1 MKKILL
7 ITGLLIGG
15 FFTTNAQDIADNAI
29 GIRFGSND
37 GFGGEISYQRKLSTD
52 TRLELDLGLRSSK
65 GVDSFKL
72 TGIHQWVWKLG
83 EKEGFNWFAGVGGG
97 VGTWKV
103 NDNSNTVVY
112 AAGDIGI
119 EYSFDIPLL
128 ISLDYRPE
136 IGFNDIYDGL
146 NSDIALGLRYQF

>member
-15 FFTTNAQDIADNAI
+15 FFTTNAQDISENAI

-37 GFGGEISYQRKLSTD
+37 GFGGEISYQRKLSED

-72 TGIHQWVWKLG
+72 TGIHQWVWSLG
-83 EKEGFNWFAGVGGG
+83 EGGGFNWFAGVGGG

-103 NDNSNTVVY
+103 NDDSNTVVY

-119 EYSFDIPLL
+119 EYVFEIPLM

-136 IGFNDIYDGL
+136 IGFNDAYDGF
-146 NSDIALGLRYQF
+146 NSDVALGLRYQF

>member
-1 MKKILL
+1 MKKIFL
-7 ITGLLIGG
+7 IIAIA
-15 FFTTNAQDIADNAI
+15 FTSTFSMNAQDISENAI

-37 GFGGEISYQRKLSTD
+37 GFGGEVSYQRKLSED
-52 TRLELDLGLRSSK
+52 TRLELDLGLRSNK

-72 TGIHQWVWKLG
+72 TGIHQWVWPLG
-83 EKEGFNWFAGVGGG
+83 DQFNWYAGVGGG
-97 VGTWKV
+97 IGSWKV
-103 NDNSNTVVY
+103 KSIDASETVLY
-112 AAGDIGI
+112 AAGNVGI
-119 EYSFDIPLL
+119 EFDLDIPLL